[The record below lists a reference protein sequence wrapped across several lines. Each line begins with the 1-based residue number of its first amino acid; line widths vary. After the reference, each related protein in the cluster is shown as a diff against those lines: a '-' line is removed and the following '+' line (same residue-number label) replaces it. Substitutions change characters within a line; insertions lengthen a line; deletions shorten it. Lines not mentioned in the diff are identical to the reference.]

1 MKKILIALVAGFI
14 ALGAKA
20 QLLNSEVISGY
31 KEGDKLEK
39 SVFQAKNDVPQ
50 LNVWAGAF
58 TSKPSDVPSPV
69 IGKELS
75 YPGYPEKGPSI
86 VLGTP
91 DDIKG
96 TRFSVYP
103 IDTKKK
109 YYKGVLYLACL
120 IEMSK
125 IGSSSA
131 VDVLGLSASAT
142 SVSNRAAIKISRIGA
157 DRLKFST
164 NLLKS
169 KAETTM
175 AYDYDK
181 PHLVIL
187 KLDYDNQSASLF
199 VDPNVET
206 EPEQPD
212 CIAVGDEE
220 NVLKHAIRS
229 ISLRIR
235 SGNDG
240 YVGNIRLART
250 WSDLF
255 VQ

>member
-1 MKKILIALVAGFI
+1 MKKILIVIAAGFI
-14 ALGAKA
+14 AIGAKA
-20 QLLNSEVISGY
+20 QLLKSEVLSGY

-39 SVFQAKNDVPQ
+39 NVFQAKNDVPE

-58 TSKPSDVPSPV
+58 TSTPSKVPSPV

-91 DDIKG
+91 DGIKG

-103 IDTKKK
+103 IDTKKL
-109 YYKGVLYLACL
+109 YNKGVLYLACL

-125 IGSSSA
+125 VGASSA

-142 SVSNRAAIKISRIGA
+142 SVSNRAAIKISRLGA

-181 PHLVIL
+181 PHLVVL
-187 KLDYDNQSASLF
+187 KLDYDNQTASLF
-199 VDPNVET
+199 VDPNVEA
-206 EPEQPD
+206 EPQEAD
-212 CIAVGDEE
+212 CVAAGDEE

-229 ISLRIR
+229 ISLRNR
-235 SGNDG
+235 SGNTG
-240 YVGNIRLART
+240 YVGNIRFART

-255 VQ
+255 AD